1 MAAITLTTIAI
12 ASLALAPRL
21 ATIKA
26 NVEQGKYCAESDLE
40 AIAKLGGPIANTY
53 GEITADG
60 MASLGRRALLGP
72 TDVFADL
79 GSGCGRAVIQAV
91 EEFNCASACGI
102 ELGRSRH
109 DQAMQLHATLP
120 SDQARRIQFICGDC
134 AATDAWQHSP
144 LADATVVYAASL
156 CFGDE
161 LMHRLAAQIAVS
173 PRVRFVATLRR
184 FDGGLGGGF
193 VPIEPPEA
201 CEMSWT
207 ALRREDRGDRWK
219 KCPVYL
225 YARYTETFDLRTLI
239 S

>member
-1 MAAITLTTIAI
+1 MMLAAV

-26 NVEQGKYCAESDLE
+26 NVEQGKCCADSDLE

-60 MASLGRRALLGP
+60 MESLGKRALLGP
-72 TDVFADL
+72 SDVFADL

-91 EEFNCASACGI
+91 EQFDCAAACGI
-102 ELGRSRH
+102 ELGRARH
-109 DQAMQLHATLP
+109 EVAMQLYNALP
-120 SDQARRIQFICGDC
+120 PERANLIEFICDDC
-134 AATDAWQHSP
+134 AAPDAWQQWP
-144 LADATVVYAASL
+144 LADATVVYASSL

-161 LMHRLAAQIAVS
+161 LMHRLAAQLAAS
-173 PRVRFVATLRR
+173 SRVRFVATLRR

-193 VPIEPPEA
+193 VPIGFEP

-207 ALRREDRGDRWK
+207 ALALRSEGQRDRWK
-219 KCPVYL
+219 KCSVYL
-225 YARYTETFDLRTLI
+225 YARPTETFALTT
-239 S
+239 